1 MVNYGFVID
10 NRTCIGC
17 HACTVACKS
26 EHDVPI
32 GVNRTHV
39 KYIEKG
45 TYPDSTREF
54 SVHRCNHCEDAP
66 CTTICPTYALFTRDD
81 GIVDFDNDRC
91 IGCKSCMQACPYD
104 ALYIDPNEGTAAK
117 CNYCAHRV
125 ENSYEP
131 ACVIV
136 CPTESIISGDLDDP
150 NSAISQSVANHDVKV
165 RKPEAGT
172 KPNVYYIE
180 TSDEMLDPA
189 ATALTG
195 VGMWTDQAHGV
206 GHFAKYAD
214 SRLAEADTP
223 SMLVQLA
230 LEKKAKAANP
240 RDQAIIRDVMA
251 KLEEDTPKAT
261 RSYDQPSKGI
271 LWDGEVAA
279 YIVTKA
285 AASGFYILL
294 MLLMIYGIN
303 EIEWLI
309 LPGFF
314 ASIAL
319 LGVTGLLLVKD
330 LDRPDRFLY
339 VLLRPNWDSWL
350 VRGAYILSGFG
361 AILCAHVAVS
371 LLDYAEIWHTRLAF
385 AGIPL
390 AWMTGAYTGWLL
402 KQAKGRTMW
411 AQRSDPEIALS
422 GSIEMLLC
430 GGLPLLI
437 LWLTDWKQPES
448 QMMLGAILVMAL
460 VYWFGFKHI
469 RHGLREA
476 QMEPL
481 L

>member
-251 KLEEDTPKAT
+251 KLEADTPKAT

-411 AQRSDPEIALS
+411 AQRSDAEIAMT
-422 GSIEMLLC
+422 GTIEMLLC

-448 QMMLGAILVMAL
+448 QMMVGAILVMAF